1 MMDPLSQVVSAIV
14 FMYIDFFCTKLV
26 ILCLVYRDKSQETDF
41 ILKIL
46 ISIQGWESYNVPFFQ
61 TICIGFSDVI
71 V

>member
-14 FMYIDFFCTKLV
+14 FMYIDFCCTKLV

-41 ILKIL
+41 ILKFDFN
-46 ISIQGWESYNVPFFQ
+46 SGVESYNVPFFQ